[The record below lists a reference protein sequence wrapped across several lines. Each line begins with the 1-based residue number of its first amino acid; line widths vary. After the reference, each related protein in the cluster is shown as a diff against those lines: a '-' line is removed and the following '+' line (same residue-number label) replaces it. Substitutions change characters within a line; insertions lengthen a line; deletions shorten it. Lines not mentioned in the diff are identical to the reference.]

1 MEPWLHTMLQIL
13 CSWSRGVCWS
23 ARADFIHNLIENVKN
38 EYTGGPLLISPAS
51 VQNQAYTILR
61 LDRRQQ
67 PGKYNV
73 FMKITSAASPQIRE
87 WQMNPPRDSYFW
99 DPLPWNRLPA
109 GLSGHIYRQTVSLSL
124 SLSSL
129 EIESQRLYA
138 HVFRASIDSFAC
150 NERKGAYQG
159 GEQSNRRIN

>member
-1 MEPWLHTMLQIL
+1 MEPWLHAMLQIL
-13 CSWSRGVCWS
+13 WSWSRGVCWS

-38 EYTGGPLLISPAS
+38 EYTVGPLLISPAS

-124 SLSSL
+124 SFLSRDRIATIVCTRLSSVDRFFRVQR
-129 EIESQRLYA
+129 EGGSISRGRAIEPT
-138 HVFRASIDSFAC
+138 D
-150 NERKGAYQG
+150 
-159 GEQSNRRIN
+159 